1 MALFGTSNAHKNA
14 AASSSDSPPRSDDNN
29 NSNATSSSPDSHG
42 KTKDNSPSRETDC
55 SFASSNN
62 PNNFSLDLSIG
73 ARAALAEHRRHVAR
87 FGIDGDGDD
96 NGNGNVSNEF
106 HRPPVESVLRL
117 GTPQSGGGGSSGD
130 RSSLSTL
137 RGSPGEGTTKND
149 SSSSSSKSKT
159 KNSPN
164 KHSPPRD
171 EWERFND
178 GSTHVSF
185 ASTFIVHGG
194 DIDDDADD
202 SNELHNVSNIM
213 LGRSFLSDA
222 SHDWSGEGMK
232 GDRDNGDN
240 NNADDAG
247 NESSA
252 DSSPN
257 RSDYFNSSRVHLLA
271 TPERNKPIVDEA
283 SRRARQMANNALNGT
298 EAIASGNRGHHH
310 VTGRGNALED
320 DDNGVFED
328 TASSF
333 IGVDDS
339 TIGGEGSTIVGDVSG
354 GMAFL
359 FREAM
364 RLNASAAS
372 NENGDSLIDSRSG
385 AGREMEYSDNDEG
398 DDDFD
403 ASRVNMHSESS
414 PSKSVASSFASSFA
428 GFRSQNGSNCSK
440 GGSFVET
447 DGGIEFV
454 ADISDIL
461 STTRTPSRKF
471 RGSPGTSSG
480 SGSGNSHQKHS
491 ADSFSTPG
499 RNSPSRHMR
508 QASPKY
514 NIQKVQSDRDKENV
528 DEFNSIAL
536 SPIAARA
543 GSEAAKLQ
551 SAGSFQYANTG
562 GNIAKGSTP
571 PRTPLR
577 QVGSSHKHKVGATTA
592 SKIARNGGLA
602 PTPERGEPMLSSFLN
617 DSNLSV
623 SMIEGNDQ
631 SLLLTHGISPLRGA
645 HNEDAETTPERLTR
659 SNSFGSPG
667 DSERRRRRNHT
678 STEAKS
684 RSRSVD
690 SPGRRT
696 GMHSDLL
703 PHCVVKSLGARYSQP
718 DRFED
723 NFSPV
728 SATQESTELKSVSR
742 SLLESFEA

>member
-1 MALFGTSNAHKNA
+1 MA
-14 AASSSDSPPRSDDNN
+14 RY
-29 NSNATSSSPDSHG
+29 
-42 KTKDNSPSRETDC
+42 
-55 SFASSNN
+55 
-62 PNNFSLDLSIG
+62 
-73 ARAALAEHRRHVAR
+73 
-87 FGIDGDGDD
+87 GIDGDG
-96 NGNGNVSNEF
+96 NGNGSNEF
-106 HRPPVESVLRL
+106 HRPPVESVLQL
-117 GTPQSGGGGSSGD
+117 GTPRSGGDGSSGD

-137 RGSPGEGTTKND
+137 RGESPGEGTTKND
-149 SSSSSSKSKT
+149 SNSSRSKSKT

-194 DIDDDADD
+194 GIDDDADD

-222 SHDWSGEGMK
+222 SHDQSGEGMK

-240 NNADDAG
+240 NDTDDVDNAG
-247 NESSA
+247 ST

-283 SRRARQMANNALNGT
+283 SRRAREMANNTLNSTAAG
-298 EAIASGNRGHHH
+298 AVPSGRAGYHH

-320 DDNGVFED
+320 DDNGGFED
-328 TASSF
+328 TSSSF

-359 FREAM
+359 FQEAM
-364 RLNASAAS
+364 RLNASATS
-372 NENGDSLIDSRSG
+372 NENGDSPIVSR
-385 AGREMEYSDNDEG
+385 AGTGRDNDEG

-403 ASRVNMHSESS
+403 ASGVIMRSESS
-414 PSKSVASSFASSFA
+414 PSKSLASSFA
-428 GFRSQNGSNCSK
+428 GFRSQNESSGSQ
-440 GGSFVET
+440 GESFVET

-454 ADISDIL
+454 ADICDIL
-461 STTRTPSRKF
+461 SATRTPSRKS

-480 SGSGNSHQKHS
+480 SGSGNSFRKPS
-491 ADSFSTPG
+491 SDTFSTPG
-499 RNSPSRHMR
+499 RSSPNRHMR
-508 QASPKY
+508 QASPK
-514 NIQKVQSDRDKENV
+514 NDIQKVRSDRDKENV
-528 DEFNSIAL
+528 DDFNLIAL
-536 SPIAARA
+536 SPIAAKA
-543 GSEAAKLQ
+543 GSEAAKLL

-562 GNIAKGSTP
+562 GKGSTP

-631 SLLLTHGISPLRGA
+631 SLLLTHGISPLRGG
-645 HNEDAETTPERLTR
+645 HNEDAETTPDRLIR

-690 SPGRRT
+690 SPGRR
-696 GMHSDLL
+696 MHSDLL
-703 PHCVVKSLGARYSQP
+703 PSRAVKSLGARYSQP

-728 SATQESTELKSVSR
+728 SATQESTEMKSVSR

>member
-1 MALFGTSNAHKNA
+1 M
-14 AASSSDSPPRSDDNN
+14 
-29 NSNATSSSPDSHG
+29 
-42 KTKDNSPSRETDC
+42 
-55 SFASSNN
+55 
-62 PNNFSLDLSIG
+62 SIG
-73 ARAALAEHRRHVAR
+73 ARAALAEHRRHVAKY
-87 FGIDGDGDD
+87 GIDGDGD
-96 NGNGNVSNEF
+96 VSNEF
-106 HRPPVESVLRL
+106 HRPPVESVQQL
-117 GTPQSGGGGSSGD
+117 GTPHSGAGGSSED

-149 SSSSSSKSKT
+149 SSSNSSKSKT
-159 KNSPN
+159 KKSPN

-171 EWERFND
+171 DWERFND

-222 SHDWSGEGMK
+222 SHDRSGEGIK
-232 GDRDNGDN
+232 IDCVDGDN
-240 NNADDAG
+240 DDAENDG
-247 NESSA
+247 NGGNA

-257 RSDYFNSSRVHLLA
+257 RSDYFNSSRVHQLS

-283 SRRARQMANNALNGT
+283 SRRAREMANGTSNGT
-298 EAIASGNRGHHH
+298 KTIAGGGAGHHL
-310 VTGRGNALED
+310 VTGRVNALD
-320 DDNGVFED
+320 DENDGFEE

-339 TIGGEGSTIVGDVSG
+339 TIGGEGSTIIGDVSG

-364 RLNASAAS
+364 RLNTSAAS
-372 NENGDSLIDSRSG
+372 NENGDSLMDSRAG
-385 AGREMEYSDNDEG
+385 AGREMEYGDNDEG
-398 DDDFD
+398 DDDID
-403 ASRVNMHSESS
+403 ASRVTVHNESS
-414 PSKSVASSFASSFA
+414 PSKSLASSFA
-428 GFRSQNGSNCSK
+428 GFRSQNGSNGSK
-440 GGSFVET
+440 VESFVET

-461 STTRTPSRKF
+461 SATRTPSRKSK
-471 RGSPGTSSG
+471 GSPGTSSG
-480 SGSGNSHQKHS
+480 SGSGNSCRKPS

-499 RNSPSRHMR
+499 RSSSSQNMR

-514 NIQKVQSDRDKENV
+514 ECQTSVSGRDKENV
-528 DEFNSIAL
+528 DDFNFIAL
-536 SPIAARA
+536 SPIAAKA
-543 GSEAAKLQ
+543 GSEAAKVL
-551 SAGSFQYANTG
+551 SAASFRYANTG
-562 GNIAKGSTP
+562 GNIAKGITP

-577 QVGSSHKHKVGATTA
+577 QVGSPHKHKVGATTA
-592 SKIARNGGLA
+592 PKIARSGGLA

-631 SLLLTHGISPLRGA
+631 SLLLTHGISPLRGG
-645 HNEDAETTPERLTR
+645 HNEDAETTPERLMR

-667 DSERRRRRNHT
+667 DSERRRRRNNT

-690 SPGRRT
+690 SPGRRVHRDT
-696 GMHSDLL
+696 L
-703 PHCVVKSLGARYSQP
+703 PHRVVKSLGARYSQP

-728 SATQESTELKSVSR
+728 SATQESTDFKSVSR

>member
-222 SHDWSGEGMK
+222 SHDRSGEGMK

-440 GGSFVET
+440 GESFVET

-480 SGSGNSHQKHS
+480 SGSGNSHQKPS

-514 NIQKVQSDRDKENV
+514 NIQKVRSDRDKENV

-592 SKIARNGGLA
+592 SKIARA
-602 PTPERGEPMLSSFLN
+602 W
-617 DSNLSV
+617 
-623 SMIEGNDQ
+623 
-631 SLLLTHGISPLRGA
+631 GA
-645 HNEDAETTPERLTR
+645 HAIQ
-659 SNSFGSPG
+659 
-667 DSERRRRRNHT
+667 
-678 STEAKS
+678 
-684 RSRSVD
+684 
-690 SPGRRT
+690 
-696 GMHSDLL
+696 LL
-703 PHCVVKSLGARYSQP
+703 E
-718 DRFED
+718 RFEPFRID
-723 NFSPV
+723 DRG
-728 SATQESTELKSVSR
+728 Q
-742 SLLESFEA
+742 